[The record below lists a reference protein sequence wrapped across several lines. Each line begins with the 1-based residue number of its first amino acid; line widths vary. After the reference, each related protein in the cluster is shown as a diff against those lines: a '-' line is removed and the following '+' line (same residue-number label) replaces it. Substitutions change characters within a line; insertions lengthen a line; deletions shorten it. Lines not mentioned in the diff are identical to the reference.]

1 MITDIVAILK
11 IYGELYNL
19 EYQGKILGKSTKED
33 IEFIIKNDFN
43 NESFEGVDQVVDV
56 IWEKLGIALNYRR
69 IK

>member
-11 IYGELYNL
+11 IYGEVYNL
-19 EYQGKILGKSTKED
+19 EYQGKILDKSTKED

>member
-19 EYQGKILGKSTKED
+19 EYQGKILDKAIKED

>member
-1 MITDIVAILK
+1 MITDIVAILR
-11 IYGELYNL
+11 IYGELYTL
-19 EYQGKILGKSTKED
+19 EYQGKILDKLTKED

>member
-19 EYQGKILGKSTKED
+19 EYQGKILDKATKED

>member
-19 EYQGKILGKSTKED
+19 EYQGKILDKSTKED

>member
-1 MITDIVAILK
+1 MITGIVAILK

-19 EYQGKILGKSTKED
+19 EYQGKILDKATKED